1 VITKG
6 ASRTLWR
13 QPETF
18 NAKVLEFLAQK

>member
-6 ASRTLWR
+6 ASYTRWR

-18 NAKVLEFLAQK
+18 DATVPEFLAQK